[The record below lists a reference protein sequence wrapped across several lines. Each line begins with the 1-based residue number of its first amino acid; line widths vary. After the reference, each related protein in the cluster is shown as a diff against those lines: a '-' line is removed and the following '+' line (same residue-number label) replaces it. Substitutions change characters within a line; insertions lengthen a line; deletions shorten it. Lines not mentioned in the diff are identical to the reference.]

1 MTSDRAVAD
10 RLRSDAPLVVV
21 EAPAGCGKTHQGAEL
36 ARDVATTSPERVL
49 IVTHTHAACNV
60 FAERTSGVGRR
71 VEIRTI
77 DSLIAQIAG
86 AYHGGLGLP
95 ADIAAWTRRTPK
107 GHAQVAAL
115 VARLVNRHPMV
126 AAALAVRYPTI
137 ICDEHQ
143 DSSGDQHAVVMA
155 LLRHGS
161 RTRIFGD
168 PMQHIYKEDRKA
180 AASAP
185 CDWAALL
192 KSADAFAS
200 LATPHRWSSGCA
212 ELGQWTLEA
221 RATLKAGGRI
231 DLSGPLPPSVNV
243 VRAENIAQ
251 KAQGLRYAEGKP
263 IFDVEKRSRSLLVL
277 TRYNEATRSCRGMF
291 YRRLPLWEGHTR
303 SALEQLLDDLHSAQ
317 SDAGAVASATVR
329 FLGRVGKG
337 FTRAAFGDRFER
349 EARDGCAAGCKGK
362 PALLQELASL
372 VVAQPNHRGV
382 AAMLSKLHALKGSN
396 PAFRDFEIDHFSE
409 YWDAVHLGRYDDV
422 EAGLVELTNRRTFA
436 RPKPPAKA
444 ISNIHRAK
452 GLECGNVILMPADA
466 KTFPDKPDARCLL
479 YVALSR
485 ARDGLT
491 IVASK
496 ADPSPLLLI

>member
-1 MTSDRAVAD
+1 MTSDRTVAET
-10 RLRSDAPLVVV
+10 LRSDAPLVVV
-21 EAPAGCGKTHQGAEL
+21 EAPAGCGKTHQGAEY
-36 ARDVATTSPERVL
+36 ARDVAAASPERVL

-60 FAERTSGVGRR
+60 FAERTSGIGRR

-77 DSLIAQIAG
+77 DSLIAQVAG
-86 AYHGGLGLP
+86 AYHCGLGLP
-95 ADIAAWTRRTPK
+95 ADIAAWTRRTPQ
-107 GHAQVAAL
+107 GHAQLAGL
-115 VARLVNRHPMV
+115 VARLVDRHPMV
-126 AAALAVRYPTI
+126 AAAIAVRYPTI

-168 PMQHIYKEDRKA
+168 PMQHIYKEDQKA

-185 CDWAALL
+185 CDWTALL
-192 KSADAFAS
+192 QGADAFAS
-200 LATPHRWSSGCA
+200 LATPHRWSSGCS
-212 ELGQWTLEA
+212 ELGRWTLEA
-221 RATLKAGGRI
+221 RTTLKAGGQI
-231 DLSGPLPPSVNV
+231 DLTRSLPRSVNV
-243 VRAENIAQ
+243 VWAENIAQ

-263 IFDVEKRSRSLLVL
+263 IFDVEKRAQSLLVL

-303 SALEQLLDDLHSAQ
+303 SALERLLDDLQAAQ
-317 SDAGAVASATVR
+317 ADAGAVARATVR

-337 FTRAAFGDRFER
+337 FTKAAFADRFER
-349 EARDGCAAGCKGK
+349 EARDSCVTACKGK

-372 VVAQPNHRGV
+372 VVAQPDHRGV
-382 AAMLSKLHALKGSN
+382 AAMLSKLYALKGSV
-396 PAFRDFEIDHFSE
+396 PAFREIEIDHLSE
-409 YWDAVHLGRYDDV
+409 YWDAVHLGRFDDV
-422 EAGLVELTNRRTFA
+422 EAGLAELTNRRTFA
-436 RPKPPAKA
+436 RLKPPAKA
-444 ISNIHRAK
+444 ISNIHKAK

-485 ARDGLT
+485 AKESLT
-491 IVASK
+491 IVASR
-496 ADPSPLLLI
+496 ANPSPLLRV